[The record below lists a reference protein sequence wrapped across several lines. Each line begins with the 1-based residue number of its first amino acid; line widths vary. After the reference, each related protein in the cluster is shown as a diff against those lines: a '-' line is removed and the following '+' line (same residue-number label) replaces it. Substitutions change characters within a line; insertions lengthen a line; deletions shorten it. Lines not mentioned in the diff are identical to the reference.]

1 MFLCF
6 ASFVQ
11 EDLPSVED
19 AIVLQSVITESLCDA
34 SGENGTPYECTGLE
48 PTNMSSRCVHMLYQI
63 CNP

>member
-48 PTNMSSRCVHMLYQI
+48 PTNISSRCVHML
-63 CNP
+63 